1 MTASSPAAVRKQIA
15 SGETGPLYLI
25 LGDDEGERARL
36 AREFIHVVEEDLRP
50 FNVERLYG
58 GDKTTTIATVL
69 AAARMLPMLAPRRI
83 VILSQA
89 EYVLQRK
96 AAEHDLEAFEQFI
109 QSPEPHA
116 TVIVEA
122 GDLDKRRRVVKQLL
136 KYATVVDFGGI
147 GNAGDAQ
154 RWVRAQ
160 LKRRQFSM
168 DPAAIGLLVDR
179 AGADLARLRADFER
193 VVLYALDR
201 STIGLA
207 DVKAVVGPAVLQD
220 DWAVTG
226 AIVRG
231 KADVALRELGLT
243 FDGGAVPPLILGQ
256 LGWVI
261 RTKLP
266 AARIPAAVEA
276 VYRTDLAL
284 KTSGGDPRLLLERLV
299 VELCETRGRLRRG

>member
-1 MTASSPAAVRKQIA
+1 M
-15 SGETGPLYLI
+15 
-25 LGDDEGERARL
+25 
-36 AREFIHVVEEDLRP
+36 
-50 FNVERLYG
+50 
-58 GDKTTTIATVL
+58 
-69 AAARMLPMLAPRRI
+69 
-83 VILSQA
+83 
-89 EYVLQRK
+89 
-96 AAEHDLEAFEQFI
+96 
-109 QSPEPHA
+109 
-116 TVIVEA
+116 
-122 GDLDKRRRVVKQLL
+122 
-136 KYATVVDFGGI
+136 
-147 GNAGDAQ
+147 
-154 RWVRAQ
+154 
-160 LKRRQFSM
+160 
-168 DPAAIGLLVDR
+168 
-179 AGADLARLRADFER
+179 
-193 VVLYALDR
+193 VLYALDR